1 MASLLEI
8 SSRFI
13 NKKFV
18 NFVNVSLLKR
28 IKQNVI
34 PFAKGWLCLLIAFC
48 SVVQQKKTHECHQW
62 ILPISLS
69 FPLRKGV
76 VCFRSNLNH
85 LQPGKFCAVEIGPRV
100 LKNIFWYLQWHLR
113 YLTSIYHWKK
123 AWRFISTNMTSF
135 HQECFVPIK
144 FCWICQVLL

>member
-34 PFAKGWLCLLIAFC
+34 PFAKG
-48 SVVQQKKTHECHQW
+48 
-62 ILPISLS
+62 
-69 FPLRKGV
+69 
-76 VCFRSNLNH
+76 
-85 LQPGKFCAVEIGPRV
+85 
-100 LKNIFWYLQWHLR
+100 
-113 YLTSIYHWKK
+113 
-123 AWRFISTNMTSF
+123 
-135 HQECFVPIK
+135 
-144 FCWICQVLL
+144 